1 MHCSLVLAMELCSS
15 SKHKSSFV
23 LISFSFFSYFCLTF
37 CSHLLIQKQARGA
50 AGGRKKNWITAQN
63 NLLTRFISNCMRLY
77 AGCCCWIMLLLRTT
91 AIIVLVWLRNILR
104 YLFFLRHFHKIK
116 FYADFSKRRLWIDD
130 EMTICQR
137 DFPFSC
143 GWRAR
148 CCCRIQTHKSDAM
161 MMMLIKTWLSLAVMK
176 K

>member
-1 MHCSLVLAMELCSS
+1 MKTALYCEWFFFCFHFSVALLPSMYVRLVRAHIFHTHRIYFSTNEMHCSLVLAMELCSS

-104 YLFFLRHFHKIK
+104 YLFFF
-116 FYADFSKRRLWIDD
+116 ASFS
-130 EMTICQR
+130 
-137 DFPFSC
+137 
-143 GWRAR
+143 
-148 CCCRIQTHKSDAM
+148 
-161 MMMLIKTWLSLAVMK
+161 
-176 K
+176 